1 MSPENDVFQGCVVRP
16 AALIPFGFSKTGDV
30 FLFRKTFLNGAFT
43 ALVTV
48 DKDGK
53 VDGKVIEN
61 EFNEEFTQLRS
72 GAYRGAFVTQVREAY
87 GEILLDIRDRCFVK
101 EPFLSAQA
109 NRLARTIEERYGE
122 RTDHPFDDKKYK
134 DFGVFRYTGNNKWY
148 ALVMHIRKALLESA
162 DPDITVDVLNVK
174 IDAGKKEEILRSPG
188 VYPAYHMNKQRW
200 ISVLLD
206 DTLSDGQVLDLI
218 DTSRTLVSGKKIKK

>member
-1 MSPENDVFQGCVVRP
+1 MNLENDIFHSCIVRRE
-16 AALIPFGFSKTGDV
+16 ALLPFGFSEENGA
-30 FLFRKTFLNGAFT
+30 FLFRKPFMDGAFT

-122 RTDHPFDDKKYK
+122 RTDHPFDGKKYK
-134 DFGVFRYTGNNKWY
+134 DFGVFRYAGNNKWY
-148 ALVMHIRKALLESA
+148 ALVMNIRKSLLENT
-162 DPDITVDVLNVK
+162 DPDITADVLNVK
-174 IDAGKKEEILRSPG
+174 IDVGKKEELLRVSG
-188 VYPAYHMNKQRW
+188 IYPAYHMNKQQW
-200 ISVLLD
+200 ISILLD
-206 DTLSDGQVLDLI
+206 DTLPDARVLDLI
-218 DTSRTLVSGKKIKK
+218 DASRTLVAGKKRKK